1 MLAEDQGILR
11 SSLTVMLGIEPD
23 IQVVASAANR
33 TEALR
38 AVGLHLP
45 AVLVT
50 DIEMPQL
57 TGLDLAARVKE
68 LYPATWVLILTTF
81 ARPGYLRRAL
91 DAGAIGYLLKDCPS
105 TEMAEAVRRV
115 ARGERVIDP
124 GLAAES
130 SSETYSHESAFVL
143 ACSYGDWLRQSLN
156 RTARDRGAV
165 ARSSEG
171 WLQAGLLGDGRW
183 RDDGPARVGQV
194 PGTPRSG
201 RHAGGVAAG
210 PAGPLDL

>member
-1 MLAEDQGILR
+1 MISAIKPITVVLAEDQGILR

-23 IQVVASAANR
+23 IQVVASAGNGAD
-33 TEALR
+33 ALR
-38 AVGLHLP
+38 AVGLHRP

-57 TGLDLAARVKE
+57 TGLDLAARVKD
-68 LYPATWVLILTTF
+68 LYPATRVLILTTF

-91 DAGAIGYLLKDCPS
+91 DAGAVGYLLKDCPS

-130 SSETYSHESAFVL
+130 WSA
-143 ACSYGDWLRQSLN
+143 D
-156 RTARDRGAV
+156 
-165 ARSSEG
+165 
-171 WLQAGLLGDGRW
+171 
-183 RDDGPARVGQV
+183 
-194 PGTPRSG
+194 
-201 RHAGGVAAG
+201 
-210 PAGPLDL
+210 AGPLTEREREVLRRAGEGESTAELARTLRLTEGTIRNYLSEAISKVGAHNRTEAARLARAKGWL

>member
-1 MLAEDQGILR
+1 MISTKKPITVVLAEDQGILR
-11 SSLTVMLGIEPD
+11 SSLTVLLGIEPD
-23 IQVVASAANR
+23 IQVVASAANGA
-33 TEALR
+33 EALR

-57 TGLDLAARVKE
+57 TGLDLAARVKQ
-68 LYPATWVLILTTF
+68 LYPATRVLILTTF

-130 SSETYSHESAFVL
+130 WSA
-143 ACSYGDWLRQSLN
+143 D
-156 RTARDRGAV
+156 
-165 ARSSEG
+165 
-171 WLQAGLLGDGRW
+171 
-183 RDDGPARVGQV
+183 
-194 PGTPRSG
+194 
-201 RHAGGVAAG
+201 
-210 PAGPLDL
+210 AGPLTEREREVLRRAGEGESTAELARTLRLTEGTIRNYLSEAISKVGAHNRTEAARIARGKGWL

>member
-1 MLAEDQGILR
+1 MTSIGKPITVVLAEDQGILR

-23 IQVVASAANR
+23 IQVVASAANG
-33 TEALR
+33 TEGLR

-68 LYPATWVLILTTF
+68 LYPATRVLILTTF

-130 SSETYSHESAFVL
+130 WSA
-143 ACSYGDWLRQSLN
+143 D
-156 RTARDRGAV
+156 
-165 ARSSEG
+165 
-171 WLQAGLLGDGRW
+171 
-183 RDDGPARVGQV
+183 
-194 PGTPRSG
+194 
-201 RHAGGVAAG
+201 
-210 PAGPLDL
+210 AGPLTEREREVLRRAGEGESTAELARTLRLTEGTIRNYLSEAISKVGAHNRTEAARIARGKGWL

>member
-1 MLAEDQGILR
+1 MNFTGKPVTVVLAEDQGILR
-11 SSLTVMLGIEPD
+11 SSLTIMLGIEPD
-23 IQVVASAANR
+23 IQVMASAGNGAD
-33 TEALR
+33 ALR

-68 LYPATWVLILTTF
+68 LYPATRVLILTTF

-91 DAGAIGYLLKDCPS
+91 DVGAVGYLLKDCPS

-130 SSETYSHESAFVL
+130 WSA
-143 ACSYGDWLRQSLN
+143 D
-156 RTARDRGAV
+156 
-165 ARSSEG
+165 
-171 WLQAGLLGDGRW
+171 
-183 RDDGPARVGQV
+183 
-194 PGTPRSG
+194 
-201 RHAGGVAAG
+201 
-210 PAGPLDL
+210 AGPLTEREREVLRRAGEGESTGELARTLRLTEGTIRNYLSEAISKVGAHNRTEAARIARAKGWL